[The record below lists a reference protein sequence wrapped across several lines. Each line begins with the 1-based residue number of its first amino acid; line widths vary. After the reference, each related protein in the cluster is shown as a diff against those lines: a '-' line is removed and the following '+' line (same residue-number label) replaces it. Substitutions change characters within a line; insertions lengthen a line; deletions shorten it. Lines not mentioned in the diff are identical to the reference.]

1 MDFKE
6 GDIVEIRNENI
17 KVLTPVTFING
28 KELIFFTE
36 NSYDTKTHC
45 LRIKVGDHFQS
56 FLNCQIK
63 KGSKKEYVD
72 ARLKELMKEEIK
84 AVLIDG
90 KYRLID
96 LEISGLI
103 ESLNKAGRKTLYCC
117 AGHKDEYREC
127 RAYIS
132 FENTRENREFI
143 SRIALRRIENEM
155 PIDKIN
161 SEFLI
166 KSPCIICLRYGK
178 EHRKEILENFI
189 KLFYDETGNIVS

>member
-1 MDFKE
+1 M
-6 GDIVEIRNENI
+6 
-17 KVLTPVTFING
+17 
-28 KELIFFTE
+28 KELKISSLEKECVNWDEIKNLPKTE
-36 NSYDTKTHC
+36 IDIWPVYE
-45 LRIKVGDHFQS
+45 G
-56 FLNCQIK
+56 
-63 KGSKKEYVD
+63 
-72 ARLKELMKEEIK
+72 RLVK

-117 AGHKDEYREC
+117 AGHKEDYREC

-161 SEFLI
+161 SELLI
-166 KSPCIICLRYGK
+166 ESPCVIRLRYGK
-178 EHRKEILENFI
+178 GHRKEILENFI
-189 KLFYDETGNIVS
+189 KLFYDEAGNIVS